1 MGPCHFW
8 IGNLLAHQWKARFP
22 KEISLRQLNAYGI
35 PIARV
40 FFSLAIQIENATWPT
55 CQEVNMPGKKL
66 ALFFSFLM
74 LVAALLATP
83 SALAQS
89 TATLQGTVTD
99 SKGAVLPNAT
109 VVVRNRSTSAERTT
123 QTDSEGNYQ
132 VAALPVGNYTIEV
145 KVQGFKTQVADQVTV
160 EVAKTVVQNFQL
172 DVGAISE
179 QVLVSSD
186 VPVIETT
193 TTSVGTVINQRTVQ
207 EIPLNGRHFVDLG
220 LLIPGSVTPPQNGF
234 LTAPLRGQG
243 SFAFNT
249 AGAREDTVNFMI
261 NGVNLNDMV
270 QNQIT
275 FQPSINTVQEF
286 KADNSTFSAEYGRNS
301 GAIVNIAT
309 RSGANQYHGE
319 LFEFLRNEA
328 LDARNF
334 FERTSEPAP
343 FKRNQFGFNIG
354 GPVNIP
360 HFGEGGP
367 ILSYNGKNQT
377 FFFLSYEGLRQRQ
390 GLTISGV
397 TVPTDAQ
404 RAAVTDPVILKLLPL
419 IPRPNV
425 GASGFSGSAT
435 APVNIDQW
443 TIDLSHNMGANDR
456 LHGYYAHQRDERG
469 EPTLQ
474 GNSVPGFGDTRRSRR
489 QIFTLNETH
498 SFGSSVVNE
507 ARFGFNRIH
516 ITFTPN
522 AQLNPLDFGIHNG
535 VTEPIGLPQMAVT
548 GTGLNLGGPAGFP
561 QGRSDTTFVLSDT
574 LSYLRGN
581 HSFKFGGEWRRF
593 YNNNTNRDTGNFAFA
608 NMAAFLNGTANTFA
622 VTLGDV
628 SSAIAQGALGLFVQD
643 NYKLRPNFTLE
654 LGFRYDWLMSPT
666 ERFDRFV
673 DFVPEIVSLVRVNN
687 GIAPVYHTNAK
698 NFQPRLGFSWDPFKD
713 GKTSVR
719 GAYAI
724 LADQPVTN
732 LVTGNATNPPFATAV
747 ALPANTTTKLSEATD
762 PGHAVPG
769 STVSPSSSDPEFDN
783 GYVQSWNLN
792 VQREIGR
799 GLAVTAGYFGSKG
812 THLRISRN
820 LNQTFLN
827 AALNPV
833 RPFPNLA
840 SSSPIAPG
848 LPLLNITFREGTS
861 NSNYNA
867 LWLTATK
874 RLSGGLQ
881 FNASYTFSKSIDYN
895 SQSSQ
900 GVTVQDSYNLRG
912 DRGLSDFDARHRFVV
927 SGLYELP
934 FKGNQLKEGWQLSM
948 ITQSQSGNPVTLLA
962 GNAAAIGAI
971 QAASANSLTG
981 LATLRPDINGPVT
994 ISPTAAASGIGVQ
1007 WFPNLVCDPRP
1018 GGKCPSGSAVIL
1030 PVAAVGNRT
1039 IYHFGSMGRNV
1050 LIGPRFNNTDVSL
1063 IKRTKLGEHQLI
1075 EFRWE
1080 VFDVFNH
1087 ANFGQPG
1094 RVAQVDSTAF
1104 GLITNTRFPT
1114 GDSGSSR
1121 QMQFALKYKF

>member
-1 MGPCHFW
+1 M
-8 IGNLLAHQWKARFP
+8 LSK
-22 KEISLRQLNAYGI
+22 
-35 PIARV
+35 RV
-40 FFSLAIQIENATWPT
+40 VI
-55 CQEVNMPGKKL
+55 
-66 ALFFSFLM
+66 FLM
-74 LVAALLATP
+74 LVAALLATS
-83 SALAQS
+83 SASAQS
-89 TATLQGTVTD
+89 TATVQGTVTD

-109 VVVRNRSTSAERTT
+109 VIVRNKNTSTERTT
-123 QTDSEGNYQ
+123 QTDSDGNYQ
-132 VAALPVGNYTIEV
+132 VAALPVGLYSIEV
-145 KVQGFKTQVADQVTV
+145 RVQGFKTGVADQVTL
-160 EVAKTVVQNFQL
+160 EVAKIVVQNFQM

-179 QVLVSSD
+179 QVSVSSD
-186 VPVIETT
+186 VPVIETA

-243 SFAFNT
+243 SFAINT
-249 AGAREDTVNFMI
+249 AGNREDTVNFMI
-261 NGVNLNDMV
+261 NGINLNDMV

-309 RSGANQYHGE
+309 RSGSNDYHGE
-319 LFEFLRNEA
+319 LFEFLRNDFF
-328 LDARNF
+328 DARNF
-334 FERTSEPAP
+334 FDRTTNPAP
-343 FKRNQFGFNIG
+343 FKRNQFGFNLG
-354 GPVNIP
+354 GPLNVP
-360 HFGEGGP
+360 HFGESGP
-367 ILSYNGKNQT
+367 VFGYKGQNKT
-377 FFFLSYEGLRQRQ
+377 FFFVSYEGLRQRQ

-397 TVPTDAQ
+397 TVPTLAQ
-404 RAAVTDPVILKLLPL
+404 RAAVTDPVIKLLLPL
-419 IPRPNV
+419 IPTPNV
-425 GASGFSGSAT
+425 GTNGFAGSAT

-443 TIDLSHNMGANDR
+443 TMDFNHNIGVNDR
-456 LHGYYAHQRDERG
+456 LHAYYAIQRDERG

-474 GNSVPGFGDTRRSRR
+474 GNSIPGFGDTRQSRR

-498 SFGSSVVNE
+498 TFGSSVVNE

-516 ITFTPN
+516 ISFTPN
-522 AQLNPLDFGIHNG
+522 AQLNPLDFGIKDG

-548 GTGLNLGGPAGFP
+548 GTGLNFGGPTGFP

-581 HSFKFGGEWRRF
+581 HSFRFGGELRRF
-593 YNNNTNRDTGNFAFA
+593 YNNNTAKDTGSFAFA
-608 NMAAFLNGTANTFA
+608 NMAAFLAGTANTFT

-628 SSAIAQGALGLFVQD
+628 SSAIAQGALGFFVQD
-643 NYKLRPNFTLE
+643 NYKVRPNFTLE

-673 DFVPEIVSLVRVNN
+673 DYVPETNSLVRVNN
-687 GIAPVYHTNAK
+687 GIAPVYHTNAQ
-698 NFQPRLGFSWDPFKD
+698 NFQPRIGFAWDPFKD

-719 GAYAI
+719 AAYAI

-732 LVTGNATNPPFATAV
+732 LVTGNAANPPFATIV
-747 ALPANTTTKLSEATD
+747 ALPANSTTQLFNATD

-769 STVSPSSSDPEFDN
+769 STISPSSSDPEFDN

-792 VQREIGR
+792 IQREVR
-799 GLAVTAGYFGSKG
+799 SGLAVSVAYVGSKG
-812 THLRISRN
+812 SHLRLTRN

-833 RPFPNLA
+833 RPFPTL
-840 SSSPIAPG
+840 SSNSPIAPG
-848 LPLLNITFREGTS
+848 LPLLNITFREGTG
-861 NSNYNA
+861 NSTYNA

-874 RLSGGLQ
+874 RMGKGFQ

-912 DRGLSDFDARHRFVV
+912 DRGLSDFDVRHRFVI

-934 FKGNQLKEGWQLSM
+934 FKGNQLKEGWQLSF
-948 ITQSQSGNPVTLLA
+948 IEQSQGGNPVTLLA
-962 GNAAAIGAI
+962 GNAAAIGATI
-971 QAASANSLTG
+971 PAANANSLTG
-981 LATLRPDINGPVT
+981 LATLRPDVNGPVT
-994 ISPTAAASGIGVQ
+994 VSPTAAPTGIGVQ

-1018 GGKCPSGSAVIL
+1018 GGSCPAGATVVL
-1030 PVAAVGNRT
+1030 PVQFINGKT

-1050 LIGPRFNNTDVSL
+1050 VIGPSFHNTDLSL
-1063 IKRTKLGEHQLI
+1063 IKRTKLGERQMI

-1094 RVAQVDSTAF
+1094 RTAQVGSTAF
-1104 GLITNTRFPT
+1104 GVITNTRFPT

>member
-1 MGPCHFW
+1 M
-8 IGNLLAHQWKARFP
+8 
-22 KEISLRQLNAYGI
+22 
-35 PIARV
+35 
-40 FFSLAIQIENATWPT
+40 FS
-55 CQEVNMPGKKL
+55 KKI
-66 ALFFSFLM
+66 ALFFPLLM
-74 LVAALLATP
+74 LVAGLLVSSP
-83 SALAQS
+83 ALAQS
-89 TATLQGTVTD
+89 TATLQGTITD
-99 SKGAVLPNAT
+99 AKGAVLPNASVT
-109 VVVRNRSTSAERTT
+109 VKNKATSFERTT
-123 QTDSEGNYQ
+123 QTDSDGNYQ
-132 VAALPVGNYTIEV
+132 VAALPVGSYSIEV
-145 KVQGFKTQVADQVTV
+145 KVQGFKTQVADQVTL

-186 VPVIETT
+186 VPVIETA

-243 SFAFNT
+243 SFAINT
-249 AGAREDTVNFMI
+249 AGNREDTVNFMI
-261 NGVNLNDMV
+261 NGINLNDMV

-309 RSGANQYHGE
+309 RSGTNDYHGE
-319 LFEFLRNEA
+319 FFEFLRNDVF
-328 LDARNF
+328 DARNF
-334 FERTSEPAP
+334 FERTTQPAP
-343 FKRNQFGFNIG
+343 FKRNQFGFNLG
-354 GPVNIP
+354 GPVNLP

-367 ILSYNGKNQT
+367 GFAYKGQNRT
-377 FFFLSYEGLRQRQ
+377 FVFFSYEGLRQRQ

-397 TVPTDAQ
+397 TVPTLAQ
-404 RAAVTDPVILKLLPL
+404 RAAVTDATIKQLLPL
-419 IPRPNV
+419 IPLPNV
-425 GASGFSGSAT
+425 GASGFTGSAT

-443 TIDLSHNMGANDR
+443 TVDLNHNLTDNDR
-456 LHGYYAHQRDERG
+456 IHAYYAIQRDERG

-474 GNSVPGFGDTRRSRR
+474 GNSIPGFGDTRQSRR

-498 SFGSSVVNE
+498 TFGSAVVNE

-516 ITFTPN
+516 IAFTPN
-522 AQLNPLDFGIHNG
+522 AQLNPLDFGIKDG
-535 VTEPIGLPQMAVT
+535 VTEPIGLPQMTIT
-548 GTGLNLGGPAGFP
+548 GSALNFGGPTGFP
-561 QGRSDTTFVLSDT
+561 QGRSDTTFVFSDT
-574 LSYLRGN
+574 LSYLRGS
-581 HSFKFGGEWRRF
+581 HSLKFGAEWRRF
-593 YNNNTNRDTGNFAFA
+593 YNNNTAKDTGAFAFA
-608 NMAAFLNGTANTFA
+608 NMAAFLAGTANTFT

-628 SSAIAQGALGLFVQD
+628 SSAIAQGALGFFVQD
-643 NYKLRPNFTLE
+643 NYKVRSNLTLE

-673 DFVPEIVSLVRVNN
+673 DYVPEINSLVQVNH
-687 GIAPVYHTNAK
+687 GIAPVYHTNAQ
-698 NFQPRLGFSWDPFKD
+698 NFQPRVGFAWDPFKD

-724 LADQPVTN
+724 LADQPITN
-732 LVTGNATNPPFATAV
+732 LVTGNASNPPFATSV
-747 ALPANTTTKLSEATD
+747 ALPANTTTQLSNATD
-762 PGHAVPG
+762 PGHAAPG

-783 GYVQSWNLN
+783 AYVQSWNLN
-792 VQREIGR
+792 VQREVGQ
-799 GLAVTAGYFGSKG
+799 GLAVTVGYFGSKG
-812 THLRISRN
+812 THLRLTRN

-833 RPFPNLA
+833 RRFPAL
-840 SSSPIAPG
+840 SPTSPIAPG
-848 LPLLNITFREGTS
+848 IPLLNITFREGTG

-867 LWLTATK
+867 LWVTAYK
-874 RLSGGLQ
+874 RMAKGLQ

-900 GVTVQDSYNLRG
+900 GVTLQDSYNLRG

-934 FKGNQLKEGWQLSM
+934 FRGNQLKEGWQLSL

-962 GNAAAIGAI
+962 GNAGALPGNIPAAN
-971 QAASANSLTG
+971 ANSLTG
-981 LATLRPDINGPVT
+981 LATLRPDINGPLT
-994 ISPTAAASGIGVQ
+994 ISPTAATTGIGVQ

-1018 GGKCPSGSAVIL
+1018 GGSCPSGSAVLL
-1030 PVAAVGNRT
+1030 PVSFINGKTV
-1039 IYHFGSMGRNV
+1039 YHFGSMGRNIV
-1050 LIGPRFNNTDVSL
+1050 IGPRFNNTDLSL
-1063 IKRTKLGEHQLI
+1063 IKRTKLSERQMI

-1094 RVAQVDSTAF
+1094 RTAQVGSTSF
-1104 GLITNTRFPT
+1104 GVITNTRFPT

>member
-1 MGPCHFW
+1 MLSKRLVPFVP
-8 IGNLLAHQWKARFP
+8 LL
-22 KEISLRQLNAYGI
+22 L
-35 PIARV
+35 V
-40 FFSLAIQIENATWPT
+40 
-55 CQEVNMPGKKL
+55 
-66 ALFFSFLM
+66 
-74 LVAALLATP
+74 VAALLATSP
-83 SALAQS
+83 ALAQS
-89 TATLQGTVTD
+89 TATLQGSVTD
-99 SKGAVLPNAT
+99 AKGAVLPNAT
-109 VVVRNRSTSAERTT
+109 VVIKNKSTSAERTV

-132 VAALPVGNYTIEV
+132 MAALPVGVYTVEV
-145 KVQGFKTQVADQVTV
+145 RLQGFKTGVADQVTL
-160 EVAKTVVQNFQL
+160 EVAKTAVQNFQL
-172 DVGAISE
+172 DVGAITE

-186 VPVIETT
+186 VPVIETA

-243 SFAFNT
+243 SFAINT
-249 AGAREDTVNFMI
+249 AGNREDTVNFMI
-261 NGVNLNDMV
+261 NGINLNDMV

-309 RSGANQYHGE
+309 RSGANDYHGE
-319 LFEFLRNEA
+319 LFEFLRNDYF
-328 LDARNF
+328 DARNF
-334 FERTSEPAP
+334 FDRTTDPAP
-343 FKRNQFGFNIG
+343 FKRNQFGFNVG
-354 GPVNIP
+354 GPLSLP
-360 HFGEGGP
+360 RFHEGGP
-367 ILSYNGKNQT
+367 SIGYNGKNKT
-377 FFFLSYEGLRQRQ
+377 FFFFSYEGLRQRQ

-397 TVPTDAQ
+397 TVPTLAQ
-404 RAAVTDPVILKLLPL
+404 RAAVTDPVIKQLLPL
-419 IPRPNV
+419 LPLPNV
-425 GASGFSGSAT
+425 GANGFAGAAT
-435 APVNIDQW
+435 APVNIDQG
-443 TIDLSHNMGANDR
+443 TLDVSHNIGINDR
-456 LHGYYAHQRDERG
+456 IHGYYALQRDERG

-474 GNSVPGFGDTRRSRR
+474 GNSVPGFGDTRQSRR

-498 SFGSSVVNE
+498 TFGSAVVNE

-516 ITFTPN
+516 IAFTPN
-522 AQLNPLDFGIHNG
+522 AQLNPLDFGIKNG
-535 VTEPIGLPQMAVT
+535 VNEPIGLPQMAI
-548 GTGLNLGGPAGFP
+548 GGSGLNFGGPAGFP
-561 QGRSDTTFVLSDT
+561 QGRSDTTYVVSDT

-581 HSFKFGGEWRRF
+581 HSFRFGGELRRF
-593 YNNNTNRDTGNFAFA
+593 YNNNTGKDTGNFGFA
-608 NMAAFLNGTANTFA
+608 NMAAFLAGTANTFT

-628 SSAIAQGALGLFVQD
+628 SSAIAQGALGFFVQD
-643 NYKLRPNFTLE
+643 NYKLRPNLTFE

-666 ERFDRFV
+666 ERYDRFA
-673 DFVPEIVSLVRVNN
+673 DFVPEINSLVQVNH
-687 GIAPVYHTNAK
+687 GIAPVYHTNAQ
-698 NFQPRLGFSWDPFKD
+698 NLQPRLGFAWDPFKD
-713 GKTSVR
+713 GKTSIR

-732 LVTGNATNPPFATAV
+732 LVTGNAANPPFATSV
-747 ALPANTTTKLSEATD
+747 ALPANATTQLFNATD
-762 PGHAVPG
+762 PGHAAPG

-783 GYVQSWNLN
+783 GYIQSWNLN
-792 VQREIGR
+792 VQREVR
-799 GLAVTAGYFGSKG
+799 PGLAVTVGYYGSKG
-812 THLRISRN
+812 TNLRITRN

-833 RPFPNLA
+833 RPFPALSPN
-840 SSSPIAPG
+840 SPIAPG
-848 LPLLNITFREGTS
+848 VPLLNITFREGTS

-867 LWLTATK
+867 LWVTANK
-874 RLSGGLQ
+874 RMARGLQ

-912 DRGLSDFDARHRFVV
+912 DRGLSDFDARHRFVI

-934 FKGNQLKEGWQLSM
+934 FKGNQLKEGWQLSF
-948 ITQSQSGNPVTLLA
+948 IEQSQSGNPVTLLA
-962 GNAAAIGAI
+962 GNAGAIGANI
-971 QAASANSLTG
+971 PAANANSLTG
-981 LATLRPDINGPVT
+981 LATLRPDVNGAIP

-1018 GGKCPSGSAVIL
+1018 GGSCPTGSTVVL
-1030 PVAAVGNRT
+1030 PVQFINGKS

-1050 LIGPRFNNTDVSL
+1050 LIGPTFHNSDLSL
-1063 IKRTKLGEHQLI
+1063 IKRTKIKENQMI

-1080 VFDVFNH
+1080 VFDIFNH

-1094 RVAQVDSTAF
+1094 RTAQVGSTSF
-1104 GLITNTRFPT
+1104 GVITNTRFPT